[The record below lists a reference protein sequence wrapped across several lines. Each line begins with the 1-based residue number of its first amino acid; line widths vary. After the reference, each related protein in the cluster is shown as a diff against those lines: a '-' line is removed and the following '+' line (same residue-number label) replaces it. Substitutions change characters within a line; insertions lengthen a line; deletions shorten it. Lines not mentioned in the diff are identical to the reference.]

1 MKIIAKKKIWN
12 YLIWFGPF
20 LIVAGLTNGL
30 VSGNWGI
37 IPLTFLVLGVIVIVG
52 WLIWQSQKNSW
63 WGRRSTQAGTN
74 ALVATMAVLAILAL
88 INFLSS
94 RYYLRTDLTEAQ
106 FFTLAPQSQQVVR
119 SLTQPIKVWLFA
131 VNQNPLDRELLDNYR
146 RKGSNF
152 SFEYV
157 DPQTRPG
164 LAEKF
169 GVKDVGEVYVE
180 SEDKRQLVQVVS
192 DNERLNE
199 SKLTNRIQQITTGV
213 AAKAYFLQG
222 HGERPIKQGE
232 GAMSQAVT
240 ALESKSFSIEPLN
253 LAEKSQVPEDAAV
266 IIAAGPKR
274 ALFDTEVQALRD
286 YLNRGGNLLLM
297 IDPNTDPKLDSLLS
311 EWGVK
316 LDNRLA
322 VDVKGNVALGPAVP
336 IVRDYGQHPITKDF
350 GQGISFYRLARPIQ
364 TVAVNGITAT
374 PLLKTK
380 SYPDS
385 WAESDLKS
393 EDLKFNDGQD
403 LKGPLTLGVA
413 LTRQPSANP
422 TPNVTPTT
430 PKEAPKETPTSTAP
444 PSPQAKATPKATTPK
459 ATNSPTPQA
468 KSSPS
473 PKVLATPS
481 PTSPGI
487 ASQPTKESRLVV
499 LGNSDFV
506 TDGAFEQMLNGDV
519 FLNSVSWL
527 GKQDAQILSVRPKE
541 PQNRRI
547 NLSTAQA
554 NILILSSMLI
564 LPLLGFS
571 GAGLIWWQRR

>member
-1 MKIIAKKKIWN
+1 MKTIAKKKIWN
-12 YLIWFGPF
+12 YIIWFGPF

-30 VSGNWGI
+30 VSGSWGI
-37 IPLTFLVLGVIVIVG
+37 IPLTFLILGAIVIFG
-52 WLIWQSQKNSW
+52 WLIWQTQKNSW

-74 ALVATMAVLAILAL
+74 ALVATIAVLAILGL

-119 SLTQPIKVWLFA
+119 SLTQPVKVWLFA
-131 VNQNPLDRELLDNYR
+131 VNQNALDRELLDNYR

-169 GVKDVGEVYVE
+169 GVKDIGEVYIE
-180 SEDKRQLVQVVS
+180 SGDKRQLVQVVS

-213 AAKAYFLQG
+213 VAKAYFLQG
-222 HGERPIKQGE
+222 HGERPLKQGE
-232 GAMSQAVT
+232 GAISQAVE
-240 ALESKSFSIEPLN
+240 ALGNKSFNTEPLN
-253 LAEKSQVPEDAAV
+253 LTEKSQVPEDAAV

-297 IDPNTDPKLDSLLS
+297 IDPNTDPKLDGLLS

-322 VDVKGNVALGPAVP
+322 VDIKGNVELGPATP
-336 IVRDYGQHPITKDF
+336 IVTDYGQHPITKDF
-350 GQGISFYRLARPIQ
+350 GQGFSFYPVARPIQ
-364 TVAVNGITAT
+364 TVTVNGITAT

-380 SYPDS
+380 PYPDS
-385 WAESDLKS
+385 WAESDLTS
-393 EDLKFNDGQD
+393 EDLKFNEGQD

-413 LTRQPSANP
+413 LIRQPSANP
-422 TPNVTPTT
+422 TPSVTP
-430 PKEAPKETPTSTAP
+430 
-444 PSPQAKATPKATTPK
+444 ATTPK
-459 ATNSPTPQA
+459 ATPTAIPQGTASPKPTPKSTASSSPQAKTTPKATTSPTPQA

-473 PKVLATPS
+473 PTP
-481 PTSPGI
+481 PVV

-499 LGNSDFV
+499 LGNSEFV
-506 TDGAFEQMLNGDV
+506 TDGVFERMLNGDV

-547 NLSTAQA
+547 NLSAAQA

>member
-1 MKIIAKKKIWN
+1 MKTIAKKKIWN
-12 YLIWFGPF
+12 YIIWFGPF

-30 VSGNWGI
+30 VSGIWGV
-37 IPLTFLVLGVIVIVG
+37 IPLTFLILGTIVIVG
-52 WLIWQSQKNSW
+52 WLIWQTQKNNW
-63 WGRRSTQAGTN
+63 WGQRSTQAGTN
-74 ALVATMAVLAILAL
+74 ALVATIAVLAILGL

-119 SLTQPIKVWLFA
+119 SLTQPVKVWLFA

-152 SFEYV
+152 SYEYV
-157 DPQTRPG
+157 DPQTQPG
-164 LAEKF
+164 LAQKF
-169 GVKDVGEVYVE
+169 GVKDVGEVYIE
-180 SEDKRQLVQVVS
+180 SGDKRQLVQVVS

-199 SKLTNRIQQITTGV
+199 SKLTNRIQQLTTGV
-213 AAKAYFLQG
+213 VAKAYFLQG
-222 HGERPIKQGE
+222 HGERPLKQGE
-232 GAMSQAVT
+232 GAMSQAVS
-240 ALESKSFSIEPLN
+240 ALENKSFSIEPLN
-253 LAEKSQVPEDAAV
+253 LAEKSQVPENAAV
-266 IIAAGPKR
+266 LIAAGPKR

-297 IDPNTDPKLDSLLS
+297 IDPNTDPKLDTLLS

-380 SYPDS
+380 PYPES
-385 WAESDLKS
+385 WAESDLSS
-393 EDLKFNDGQD
+393 EDLKFNEGQD

-413 LTRQPSANP
+413 LTRQPSAKP
-422 TPNVTPTT
+422 TPSVTPASTPEAKLQGAASPKATPTT
-430 PKEAPKETPTSTAP
+430 TASPPPQTKAAPKT
-444 PSPQAKATPKATTPK
+444 KA
-459 ATNSPTPQA
+459 SPTPQA

-473 PKVLATPS
+473 PKPPVV
-481 PTSPGI
+481 

-527 GKQDAQILSVRPKE
+527 GQQDAQILSVRPKE

-547 NLSTAQA
+547 NLSAAQA